1 MYAPSKTY
9 KELTELAKDCERSK
23 ETRDVYFT
31 INTAEWSKARL
42 HTFEKYTNLLAID
55 DEWKNYLNDEDD
67 AYVKKTSIK
76 SKQKIKKKFN
86 LSDYTIFTI
95 KDLIFFGVLTFIM
108 VILRCFNL
116 VEWSWL
122 TGLIKP
128 YWVNAVILVIGF
140 LYIFTKGDNKD
151 EDA

>member
-9 KELTELAKDCERSK
+9 KELTELAKDYELLK
-23 ETRDVYFT
+23 EIRDVYFT

-42 HTFEKYTNLLAID
+42 HAFEKYINLLAMD
-55 DEWKNYLNDEDD
+55 EEWKNCLNDEDD
-67 AYVKKTSIK
+67 AYVKKPVEDVPINS
-76 SKQKIKKKFN
+76 KKKFN

-95 KDLIFFGVLTFIM
+95 KDLIFFGTLTFIM

-128 YWVNAVILVIGF
+128 YWVNVVILVIGF
-140 LYIFTKGDNKD
+140 LYIFTKGK
-151 EDA
+151 